1 MPTDANVIFLTV
13 DNVFTLLTFSVLL
26 LVLLL
31 VLLVEIKLGKEKF
44 KMGSILSTDISF
56 EQSCFYGR
64 KREYKGNIRRVDELN
79 YLLKSL
85 EKHDSMNF
93 GTLANSAKNRTTNYG
108 DVLKPKRPL
117 APVSLYFLAQL
128 KGVDLE
134 VFSNKE
140 LFALG
145 VFADGIEHIFT
156 PSEKELFSHISRKR
170 EIIDYLSISFSLHKR
185 YSAAL
190 KNGVFTFGTNSD
202 IKLRLKDNCRCFIV
216 LYTYVY
222 NLFFHHKQLGNTD
235 VLCNFLLS
243 LSSSKSYFSIAS
255 DNKDLA
261 SRQCSCMQCSQC
273 VEEYASKVFSVLD
286 DLLDLDSFLVPTDA
300 FKDNSTKLS
309 LLGDIYD
316 FEVFDYN
323 NSNEAL
329 SHYKE
334 PEHKRNMRSYTNT
347 YLSKENV
354 LEFMF
359 TQTKKY
365 VG

>member
-1 MPTDANVIFLTV
+1 M
-13 DNVFTLLTFSVLL
+13 LLA
-26 LVLLL
+26 
-31 VLLVEIKLGKEKF
+31 EIKLGKEKF
-44 KMGSILSTDISF
+44 KMDTILSTDISF
-56 EQSCFYGR
+56 ENSYFYGR
-64 KREYKGNIRRVDELN
+64 KREYKGNIRRIDELN

-85 EKHDSMNF
+85 EERGYLNF
-93 GTLANSAKNRTTNYG
+93 DALTKSSKNRTTDYG
-108 DVLKPKRPL
+108 NIFKPKRPL

-145 VFADGIEHIFT
+145 VFADSVEHIFT
-156 PSEKELFSHISRKR
+156 PDKRTLFSHISRKR
-170 EIIDYLSISFSLHKR
+170 EVIDYLSVSFSLHKK
-185 YSAAL
+185 YLEAL
-190 KNGVFTFGTNSD
+190 KNGVFP
-202 IKLRLKDNCRCFIV
+202 LKDNCRCFIV

-222 NLFFHHKQLGNTD
+222 NLFFHHKQLGNID
-235 VLCNFLLS
+235 VLCNLLLY

-261 SRQCSCMQCSQC
+261 NRQCSCKRCSQC
-273 VEEYASKVFSVLD
+273 VEEYTGKVFSTLG
-286 DLLDLDSFLVPTDA
+286 DLLGLDSFLMPTDS
-300 FKDNSTKLS
+300 FKDNSTELS

-316 FEVFDYN
+316 FEVFYCN

-329 SHYKE
+329 SHHKE
-334 PEHKRNMRSYTNT
+334 PSHKRNIWSYNNT
-347 YLSKENV
+347 YLSHENI